1 MMYRWL
7 VFLHVAS
14 SFLFMM
20 THGATAAV
28 MFRLRAEVS
37 QDSLFSLIKIRRWA
51 EIPFSI
57 ATAVM
62 FLSGIAL
69 AIIGGWWR
77 TGWIW
82 SSLAIFVLITVAMA
96 TLGRRYLDGVAAHV
110 AGFASGDA
118 RDSIAD
124 PANAFDI
131 SEAASAGR
139 PVLLGSIGI
148 IGILVI
154 LWLMMFKPF

>member
-1 MMYRWL
+1 MYRWL

-28 MFRLRAEVS
+28 MFRVRSEVS
-37 QDSLFSLIKIRRWA
+37 RDSLISLMEIRRWA

-69 AIIGGWWR
+69 AFAGGWWR

-82 SSLAIFVLITVAMA
+82 SSLAILVLITVAMA
-96 TLGRRYLDGVAAHV
+96 TMGRRYLDEVAA
-110 AGFASGDA
+110 
-118 RDSIAD
+118 SITGELIDGEDNGLAD
-124 PANAFDI
+124 PTTELDF
-131 SEAASAGR
+131 SRAASAGR
-139 PVLLGSIGI
+139 PELLASIGI
-148 IGILVI
+148 IGFLAI